1 VRDGEGWYVLE
12 RTARELDRLDLQG
25 VLYREVTWRALVEG
39 GIEAGMR
46 VLDAGC
52 GSGDVSFLA
61 GEVVGRG
68 GTVVGV
74 DREAGAVEAAGE
86 RARRRGVTN
95 VTFRNARFAD
105 VLEYAGFDALV
116 GRFVLMHQS
125 DPSAVLSAALH
136 NIRPGGAVVFVE
148 SSMASILSHHSLPHS
163 PAYDAVVRWMCA
175 VVGGS
180 GADLEAGLRLRRTF
194 LGAGLREPVLHL
206 EARVEGGSDSAMYAY
221 VAESVRSLLP
231 RARALGI
238 EGFDETTVGTLAER
252 LREEV
257 VRSDGVLV
265 NWPVVAGWARRPA

>member
-1 VRDGEGWYVLE
+1 
-12 RTARELDRLDLQG
+12 
-25 VLYREVTWRALVEG
+25 
-39 GIEAGMR
+39 
-46 VLDAGC
+46 
-52 GSGDVSFLA
+52 
-61 GEVVGRG
+61 
-68 GTVVGV
+68 
-74 DREAGAVEAAGE
+74 
-86 RARRRGVTN
+86 
-95 VTFRNARFAD
+95 
-105 VLEYAGFDALV
+105 
-116 GRFVLMHQS
+116 
-125 DPSAVLSAALH
+125 
-136 NIRPGGAVVFVE
+136 
-148 SSMASILSHHSLPHS
+148 
-163 PAYDAVVRWMCA
+163 MCA

-238 EGFDETTVGTLAER
+238 EGFDETTVGALAER